1 MIDQCID
8 PSQEREAE
16 LAEQI
21 AKLDEVDAENNAK
34 IGELQVRPSTTIHQK
49 NKISTLT
56 SRPLYFFPFLFPFFV
71 PFVIFLPQPLS
82 PKQINAICVA

>member
-21 AKLDEVDAENNAK
+21 AKLDEVDAENNVK

-49 NKISTLT
+49 NKMSTLT
-56 SRPLYFFPFLFPFFV
+56 SRPCIFSLFHSRLSFL
-71 PFVIFLPQPLS
+71 L
-82 PKQINAICVA
+82 